1 MIHCTKKEV
10 SIKDL
15 SSKCDQVCSYVR
27 IWSNLLDKSLMENF
41 IFCAAILPVYLWS
54 KIEKKIDEI
63 YNPAQVDLPQV

>member
-1 MIHCTKKEV
+1 
-10 SIKDL
+10 
-15 SSKCDQVCSYVR
+15 
-27 IWSNLLDKSLMENF
+27 MENF